1 MDGRTGGTGTVVC
14 HVTSFFFLPYFDMAD
29 DETSTHSHGKGL
41 IGWIRGFVVAFDE
54 DETRI
59 GAIMGG
65 SSL

>member
-14 HVTSFFFLPYFDMAD
+14 HVTSFFFPPYFDMAD
-29 DETSTHSHGKGL
+29 DEPSTHSHGKGL
-41 IGWIRGFVVAFDE
+41 IGRIQGFVGTFDE
-54 DETRI
+54 DETGI